1 MDTSPATSC
10 SHPSRRAIMAWGAS
24 YAHPPVGAGGAG
36 GQNMGGS
43 DSGCAA
49 VPDGGATDN
58 ALDVL
63 LQAASEI
70 AVSSTA
76 AIAADLR

>member
-1 MDTSPATSC
+1 
-10 SHPSRRAIMAWGAS
+10 MAWGAG

-36 GQNMGGS
+36 GQDMGRQRQRRCG
-43 DSGCAA
+43 AA
-49 VPDGGATDN
+49 VPDGGTADN
-58 ALDVL
+58 ELDVL

-76 AIAADLR
+76 AIAADVR